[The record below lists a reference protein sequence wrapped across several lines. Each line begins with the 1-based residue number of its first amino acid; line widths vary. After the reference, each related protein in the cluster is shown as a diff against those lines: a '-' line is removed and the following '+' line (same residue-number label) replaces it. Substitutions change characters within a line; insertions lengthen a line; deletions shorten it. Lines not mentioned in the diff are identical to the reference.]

1 MENPRNSIIFF
12 KKYKLL
18 DLINSGSFG
27 SVFNGINISTKKN
40 VAIKIEKRNN
50 SKITLEHEALILY
63 YLKGPGLPEI
73 ITFGRTKKY
82 NILIQTLLG
91 KSLYDIFI
99 SNKNTF
105 STKDI
110 CNLAIQIIERLE
122 YVHTKDFIHRDVKP
136 QNFLIGKEDKDMIY
150 IIDFGISKK
159 YRSSRG
165 HHVKFSVSKQITGT
179 PRFSSV
185 NAMRGVEQSRKDD
198 LESFAYMIIYF
209 FKGALPWQGIK
220 RATKNEIFEA
230 ILEMKRNIKKTT
242 LCEGLPNE
250 ILNLYKYVKKL
261 GFSDEPN
268 YNYLKN
274 LFLSILNKNKL
285 SFDNKFTWIKEKTKN
300 KVKIDKKN
308 VHNLTLRKPKIS
320 ITSRL
325 LKKIQTSLEKTKKRN
340 ISINNPEKDNN
351 YYSLINLYIDNNSQR
366 GIRNMSTSANKNKK
380 SANDSK
386 IEIDNYFLK
395 YKNKSKKSRNT
406 FKNASNII
414 SLDNVFKKKES
425 NGDSSIMKKLNFLD
439 SYYTLENQEYSKI
452 KSNEKKEKNKFVKKH
467 IPSKKGLND
476 INKMNLIQ
484 KIYIPKFHYNQT
496 SIGNLLENVLKFYQN
511 KNYSETKYKTSNNSH
526 IISKT
531 NTMNHFSDKKVLKRN
546 IIKKIKINCNKDIN
560 YNRINRSNVQ
570 KKAKPPNLFYTNK
583 GSKKNSENNSHNTS
597 LNKHIS
603 TTGINRNIIIMNNLD
618 IKTIDNNF
626 PEKPRTKEKNRRR
639 IINVLTP
646 KLFTNDGLKK
656 SNKYKNLSLRLSLL
670 NNEYYY

>member
-40 VAIKIEKRNN
+40 VAIKIEERNN

-230 ILEMKRNIKKTT
+230 ILEMKRDIKKTT

-285 SFDNKFTWIKEKTKN
+285 NFDNKFIWIKEKAKN

-308 VHNLTLRKPKIS
+308 VQNLTLRKPKIS

-325 LKKIQTSLEKTKKRN
+325 LKKIKTSLEKTKKRN
-340 ISINNPEKDNN
+340 ILINKPEKDNN
-351 YYSLINLYIDNNSQR
+351 YYSLINLYIDNNSQSR
-366 GIRNMSTSANKNKK
+366 SKNISASVNKSKK

-386 IEIDNYFLK
+386 IEIDNYFREYK
-395 YKNKSKKSRNT
+395 YKNKKPRN
-406 FKNASNII
+406 I
-414 SLDNVFKKKES
+414 SLILSDDIFKKKKS
-425 NGDSSIMKKLNFLD
+425 KDDSSLMKKLDFPE
-439 SYYTLENQEYSKI
+439 SYYTLENQEYSRT

-467 IPSKKGLND
+467 IISKTGLNN

-484 KIYIPKFHYNQT
+484 KIYIPKFHYDQT
-496 SIGNLLENVLKFYQN
+496 NLGNLLENVVKFYQN
-511 KNYSETKYKTSNNSH
+511 KNYSETKYNTSNNSR
-526 IISKT
+526 IITKKNSL
-531 NTMNHFSDKKVLKRN
+531 NHFTDKKVLKRN
-546 IIKKIKINCNKDIN
+546 IIRKIKINYNKDIN
-560 YNRINRSNVQ
+560 YNRINKSNIQ
-570 KKAKPPNLFYTNK
+570 KKAKPPNLYYTNK
-583 GSKKNSENNSHNTS
+583 GSKTNLEQRSHNTS
-597 LNKHIS
+597 LNKYLS
-603 TTGINRNIIIMNNLD
+603 TAGINRNIIIMNNLD
-618 IKTIDNNF
+618 IKTIDNNL
-626 PEKPRTKEKNRRR
+626 PEKPRTKEKNQRR

-646 KLFTNDGLKK
+646 KLVTINDIKK

-670 NNEYYY
+670 NNEYH